1 MTVILI
7 SESFFFK
14 LLMYVLELLYGR
26 WSSSSLRQPFPP
38 SVFRNQPTA
47 THHQLYEP
55 LAPPL
60 LLTHRIYICQR
71 LNTSRRTPDFL
82 RSIFCTYQARYR
94 GVVLS
99 QFVEIVTNNKQGSTK
114 PHFTFFGKN
123 FRKTWKITKLC
134 EKTMKIE
141 ENNALRYFW
150 TLSIS
155 IRVLLITG

>member
-1 MTVILI
+1 MADGLLPRCVSPSHPRS
-7 SESFFFK
+7 SEINR
-14 LLMYVLELLYGR
+14 L
-26 WSSSSLRQPFPP
+26 
-38 SVFRNQPTA
+38 QPTINS
-47 THHQLYEP
+47 TNLLP
-55 LAPPL
+55 LPFCL
-60 LLTHRIYICQR
+60 RIAYICQR

-114 PHFTFFGKN
+114 PHFTFFGKH

-150 TLSIS
+150 TLCIS